1 MSEVRKKKIK
11 HAVKIHREG
20 RIFVESCL
28 IEMTPMYYS
37 DPARQVEGRKGKR
50 ELIYVEKKFWRPPC
64 IF

>member
-1 MSEVRKKKIK
+1 MSEVRKQKIK

-28 IEMTPMYYS
+28 IERTPMYNS

-50 ELIYVEKKFWRPPC
+50 G
-64 IF
+64 